1 MASPV
6 SSGHSPRAPLGSR
19 WLPSPP
25 SRAAV
30 ARLGRYLGALALLGV
45 GIDHIEQYY
54 VDSYS
59 AIPTIGTL
67 FALNFASA
75 AVVALGLVTPV
86 GRIAG
91 RWAAALLALLAVSG
105 IGIAAGSLAGILVS
119 ESGGLFGFM
128 ERGYREAIVLSIVL
142 EVATMILLG
151 VFLTANGFGLRLRD
165 GRIQALDDAA

>member
-6 SSGHSPRAPLGSR
+6 GSGHSRRAPLGIR

-67 FALNFASA
+67 FALNFVSA
-75 AVVALGLVTPV
+75 AVVAVGLVTPV

-105 IGIAAGSLAGILVS
+105 IGIAAGSLAGLLVS

-128 ERGYREAIVLSIVL
+128 EQGYREAIVLSIVL
-142 EVATMILLG
+142 EAATMILLA
-151 VFLTANGFGLRLRD
+151 VFLAANGFGLRLRE
-165 GRIQALDDAA
+165 GRIEALDDAA